1 MSKSELTGQGF
12 YQRFPKVELHR
23 HLEGS
28 LRISTMKEIAR
39 VHGVTLPVTNK
50 LRPLVQIQAS
60 EAMTHTN
67 FLSKFQILRLF
78 YRTPEIIQQIT
89 REAVRDAAEDHVEY
103 LELRFTPVALGREQ
117 RFAVA
122 DVLDWVCA
130 AASEASLE
138 TGVMTRLIASVNR
151 HEPVEIAEKVVDA
164 AAGRIDRGVCGLDLA
179 GNEAEFPADPFIG
192 LFRQARA
199 AGLAIT
205 VHAGEWSGPE
215 NVRHAIL
222 ALGAGRIGH
231 GVRVM
236 EDENV
241 VALARERGIPFE
253 VCPTSNFQ
261 SGVVASLASHPLPR
275 MLAAGLNVTVNTD
288 DPSISQITL
297 GSEYQAVCEVL
308 GLSITALRERVLA
321 AADVAFLPQAD
332 RQALLGRLQ
341 ARFLQAGPALNV

>member
-1 MSKSELTGQGF
+1 MNTSEPAGQDF

-39 VHGVTLPVTNK
+39 VHGVTLPVTSK
-50 LRPLVQIQAS
+50 LRPLVQIQAN

-89 REAVRDAAEDHVEY
+89 REAVHDAAEDHVEY

-117 RFAVA
+117 RFDVA
-122 DVLDWVCA
+122 HILDWVCA

-138 TGVMTRLIASVNR
+138 TGVMTRLIVSVNR

-164 AAGRIDRGVCGLDLA
+164 ASGRIHKGVCGLDLA
-179 GNEAEFPADPFIG
+179 GNEADFPAEPFIA

-205 VHAGEWSGPE
+205 VHAGEWSGPA
-215 NVRHAIL
+215 NVKHAIL
-222 ALGAGRIGH
+222 ELGAERIGH

-261 SGVVASLASHPLPR
+261 SGVVANLASHPLPR
-275 MLAAGLNVTVNTD
+275 MLAAGLNATVNTD

-297 GSEYQAVCEVL
+297 GSEYQTVCEVL
-308 GLSITALRERVLA
+308 GLSVTDLRDRVLA
-321 AADVAFLPQAD
+321 GAGVAFLPAAD
-332 RQALLGRLQ
+332 HQILLERLQ
-341 ARFLQAGPALNV
+341 ARFRQLGYESLL

>member
-1 MSKSELTGQGF
+1 MNTFEPAGQDF
-12 YQRFPKVELHR
+12 FQQFPKVELHR

-39 VHGVTLPVTNK
+39 VHGVTLPVTNQ
-50 LRPLVQIQAS
+50 LRPLVQIQAH

-117 RFAVA
+117 RFDVSN
-122 DVLDWVCA
+122 VLDWVCT
-130 AASEASLE
+130 AASEARLE
-138 TGVMTRLIASVNR
+138 TGVMTRLIVSVNR

-164 AAGRIDRGVCGLDLA
+164 AVAHQKHGVCGLDLA
-179 GNEAEFPADPFIG
+179 GNEAEFPAEPFIA

-199 AGLAIT
+199 AGLSIT

-215 NVRHAIL
+215 NVKGAIL
-222 ALGAGRIGH
+222 DLGADRIGH

-253 VCPTSNFQ
+253 VCPTSNYQ
-261 SGVVASLASHPLPR
+261 SGVVANLAKHPLAR
-275 MLAAGLNVTVNTD
+275 MLAAGLIVTVNTD

-297 GSEYQAVCEVL
+297 GSEYKTVCDVL
-308 GLSITALRERVLA
+308 GLPVTALRDCVLA
-321 AADVAFLPQAD
+321 GARVAFLPAAD
-332 RQALLGRLQ
+332 RQALLSRLR
-341 ARFLQAGPALNV
+341 ARFQQTGIS